1 LYKFFD
7 ADRVVGGQRII
18 ESDYIYMRSDEF
30 LLMNAEA
37 NAKLNNDSAA
47 LTSLKQLLALRFAT
61 AADYAY
67 VNALTGTALQN
78 EIYQQ
83 TRKELW
89 GEGKIYL
96 AMKRNKKSS
105 TRATNHLYLKGQ
117 TFTYDDPRL
126 SFLIPQI
133 EVLNNPFID

>member
-1 LYKFFD
+1 
-7 ADRVVGGQRII
+7 VVGGQRII

-37 NAKLNNDSAA
+37 NAKLNNDPAA
-47 LTSLKQLLALRFAT
+47 ITSLKKLLAIRFAT
-61 AADYAY
+61 PADFAY
-67 VNALTGTALQN
+67 VDALTGNSLKD

-83 TRKELW
+83 TRVELW

-105 TRATNHLYLKGQ
+105 TRGTNHLYLKGQ
-117 TFTYDDPRL
+117 TFSYDDPRL
-126 SFLIPQI
+126 SFLIPQQ